1 MSVNINL
8 LPQAGSLN
16 TTIAKMGR
24 RLTRMAVVC
33 FIFFLVFGSLGVGYL
48 FITSGDLTKIN
59 DQNNT
64 YKSNI
69 KSLQEAEQN
78 LVLVRDRVAKV
89 KTILNDVSF
98 EEKLD
103 KVQRMLDT
111 LPSKSQPDAFLKGLI
126 SGDDWDF
133 INLDTLEL
141 SGAGNYKIELELV

>member
-1 MSVNINL
+1 
-8 LPQAGSLN
+8 
-16 TTIAKMGR
+16 
-24 RLTRMAVVC
+24 MAVVC

-59 DQNNT
+59 DKNNT

-111 LPSKSQPDAFLKGLI
+111 LPSKSQPDALEVNSTKSKILLKFDSLSGLSSFLKGLI